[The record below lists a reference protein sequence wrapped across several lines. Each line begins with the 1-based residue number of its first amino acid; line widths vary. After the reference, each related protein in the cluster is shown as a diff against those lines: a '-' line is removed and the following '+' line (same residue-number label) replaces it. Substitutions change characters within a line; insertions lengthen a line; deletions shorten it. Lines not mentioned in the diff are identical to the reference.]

1 MKLDRVNAISR
12 RQRSAGLRR
21 RVIGVACLL
30 AMAASGCS
38 SAPSSGHSRPA
49 AASATIESPGQ
60 RCGGPEAN
68 GRIVAFAASDG
79 VRLDAAEVGSG
90 AAGVVLVHEYPA
102 DLCGFWPYAVYLS
115 QRGLHVLDLDL
126 RCFGRSACPAT
137 NAARGDLVADVS
149 GAVAELHRRGARR
162 VAVLGASMGGTVA
175 LAAASSAHSAISAV
189 VCLSCHAS
197 FTPHVGGTAVPLAV
211 GAAVRVIRC
220 PALFVVASNDPHLNP
235 GEVQSLYRDIGSAD
249 KHLDV
254 LTGLQATTHGW
265 DLLAAPNS
273 GWTAV
278 AAAVAAFL
286 VRTTAAK

>member
-1 MKLDRVNAISR
+1 MRMDRINVTGR
-12 RQRSAGLRR
+12 RWRPADWRR
-21 RVIGVACLL
+21 RVIAIVSLL
-30 AMAASGCS
+30 ALAVSGCS
-38 SAPSSGHSRPA
+38 SAPSSGHPRPA
-49 AASATIESPGQ
+49 ASASIESPGQ
-60 RCGGPEAN
+60 RCGGPQAS
-68 GRIVAFAASDG
+68 GRIVTLAASDG

-126 RCFGRSACPAT
+126 RCFGSSACPPT
-137 NAARGDLVADVS
+137 DAARADLAADVS

-175 LAAASSAHSAISAV
+175 LAAAAEPQSAVSAV

-197 FTPHVGGTAVPLAV
+197 FTPHVGGTAVPLTV

-220 PALFVVASNDPHLNP
+220 PALYVVASDDPHLKR
-235 GEVQSLYRDIGSAD
+235 GEVQALYRDTGSAD

-254 LTGLQATTHGW
+254 LTGPQATTHGW
-265 DLLAAPNS
+265 DLLGTTDS

-278 AAAVAAFL
+278 AGTVAAFL
-286 VRTTAAK
+286 VRTTAAT